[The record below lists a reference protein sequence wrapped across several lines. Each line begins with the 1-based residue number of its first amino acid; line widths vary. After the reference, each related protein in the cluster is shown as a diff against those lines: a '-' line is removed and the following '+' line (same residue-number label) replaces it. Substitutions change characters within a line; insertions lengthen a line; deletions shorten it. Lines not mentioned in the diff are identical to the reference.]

1 MASMSEVKCVVVG
14 DGAVGKTSMLISYV
28 EGKFPTEYVPTV
40 FENYEK
46 EVTLEGKHINFT
58 LWDTAGQE
66 GYQKIRTLSYKSADI
81 FLVCFSFDN
90 PGSLENVKA
99 RWAKELKQ
107 HRCQAPII
115 LVGTKADLK
124 DADFDSS
131 AAEKIG
137 EEIGGCGYIECS
149 AKTTQGVD
157 EVFQTALKTGF
168 SAKSAGG
175 KEKVKGKGFFSR
187 LSGKK

>member
-1 MASMSEVKCVVVG
+1 MANANEVKCVVVG
-14 DGAVGKTSMLISYV
+14 DGAVGKTCMLISYV

-46 EVTLEGKHINFT
+46 EVEHEGKPINFT

-66 GYQKIRTLSYKSADI
+66 GYQKIRTLSYKNADI

-90 PGSLENVKA
+90 AGSLENVKA

-124 DADFDSS
+124 DGFDT
-131 AAEKIG
+131 ATAEKMGEDIG
-137 EEIGGCGYIECS
+137 ACGYIECS
-149 AKTTQGVD
+149 AKTTEGVA
-157 EVFQTALKTGF
+157 EVFSTALKTGYA
-168 SAKSAGG
+168 AKGSGG
-175 KEKVKGKGFFSR
+175 KEKAKKGFFSNVF
-187 LSGKK
+187 GKR